1 MRIDTTKEGE
11 KTATINRIDKK
22 IMWIINHED
31 KMYMEMPAMVNKLH
45 ANKSDEDL
53 TKIADKK
60 MLAQRTSTAMSATTT

>member
-1 MRIDTTKEGE
+1 MRIDTTEEGE

-31 KMYMEMPAMVNKLH
+31 KMYMKMPAMVNKLH
-45 ANKSDEDL
+45 ANKIDEDL

-60 MLAQRTSTAMSATTT
+60 MLAQRTSTAMSSTTA